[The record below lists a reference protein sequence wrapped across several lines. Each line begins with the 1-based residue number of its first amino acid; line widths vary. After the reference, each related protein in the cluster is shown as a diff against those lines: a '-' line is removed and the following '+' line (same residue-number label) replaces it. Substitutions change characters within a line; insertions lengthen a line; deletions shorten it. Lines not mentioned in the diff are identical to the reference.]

1 VPRLWLV
8 LLTLAV
14 LTACT
19 DEGPFVGN
27 AMPPKTQRLVYI
39 NGDEGGSLDPGM
51 FPGGREAPIINAL
64 FEPAIFRG
72 LPIRWLRPT

>member
-1 VPRLWLV
+1 
-8 LLTLAV
+8 
-14 LTACT
+14 
-19 DEGPFVGN
+19 
-27 AMPPKTQRLVYI
+27 
-39 NGDEGGSLDPGM
+39 M